1 MAAAAAAA
9 SANGAILAAEIN
21 PLKAKKL
28 QNKEKK
34 KKKSRIGCSAQLKE
48 KQKHAS
54 KPTSRGRK
62 KFGFEDFRIRLS
74 KNLAIQQLVFPQDE
88 KEAAILL
95 MALSYGLV
103 HG

>member
-9 SANGAILAAEIN
+9 ANGVMTVDKTSSVKQN
-21 PLKAKKL
+21 KL
-28 QNKEKK
+28 QKKENKSKIHHSSKVPHMKK
-34 KKKSRIGCSAQLKE
+34 KRKVE
-48 KQKHAS
+48 T
-54 KPTSRGRK
+54 KPSQTTNNFS
-62 KFGFEDFRIRLS
+62 FEDFTLMLS
-74 KNLAIQQLVFPQDE
+74 NNLAVQQVFPQDE